1 MATIIQ
7 RREKSSP
14 TVDLA
19 SVYDEKAGTISP
31 IVYADPAIY
40 ELELERIFSRS
51 WLFIAHETQ
60 IPKAGDFLSTYMA
73 EDPVIA
79 VRQKDGSVRVFLNQ
93 CRHRGMK
100 ICRTDG
106 GNAKA
111 FTCTYHGWAYD
122 IAGNLV
128 QVPLEE
134 QSFPNLDKSKW
145 GARQARV
152 DSYKGLIFA
161 TWNEEAPTLSD
172 YLGDF
177 RHYFDTVLDAS
188 EGGTEAIGG
197 IVKWIIPCNWKFAAE
212 QFASDM
218 YHGTMSHTSPIMA
231 AITEEHQGIDPTNLP
246 GYQFRARN
254 GGHGTGFFDAPE
266 GANWGF
272 RIEQAGEQVEGFDP
286 EAAQS
291 RQAAH
296 LGDKRGTAFAQ
307 HLTIFP
313 NFSIFNGACTAR
325 VWHPRGPN
333 EIEVWA
339 FGLVDKAAS
348 EAEKEQVRL
357 MTTRTFSAGGTWEQD
372 DGENWVEIQRVLRG
386 HEARRT
392 DFNIQMG
399 AGATSTDGPDY
410 PGTISNAYAEE
421 AARGMY
427 AQWFKLMS
435 DADGSASKVGAY
447 VDAAE

>member
-128 QVPLEE
+128 QVPLED

-152 DSYKGLIFA
+152 DSYKGL
-161 TWNEEAPTLSD
+161 
-172 YLGDF
+172 
-177 RHYFDTVLDAS
+177 